1 MQVVMRVTVTRGP
14 KRHRG
19 FPGLVQL
26 RSGELLLPY
35 REGSDHFKTNDAV
48 VKATRSTDGGA
59 TWSEP
64 VTILR
69 EAGWGFAAQHGP
81 TQLADGSVLAPAMS
95 IRKSQVWPRGE
106 YRVYAL
112 RSHDEGRSWDV
123 RQIGPMPGWRWQ
135 NQYGRVMEIDG
146 AALLSDPRCPAGSPW
161 PARVTVDDF
170 KTLRELYREVEPT
183 VAALDLTAE
192 GVRYYANSVVK
203 S

>member
-1 MQVVMRVTVTRGP
+1 MSDSSNREVFHAGCKARNGHDRAEAASGLPRAGATSVRDTAPVLSRG
-14 KRHRG
+14 
-19 FPGLVQL
+19 
-26 RSGELLLPY
+26 
-35 REGSDHFKTNDAV
+35 GS
-48 VKATRSTDGGA
+48 

-64 VTILR
+64 VTLLR
-69 EAGWGFAAQHGP
+69 EAGWGFSAQHGP

-135 NQYGRVMEIDG
+135 NQYGRVMDIDG